1 MPQIRVHK
9 KPPKLQ
15 LNNDYMAQTH
25 KYGSVTTKNNQYI
38 ASFTSK
44 NDDLSSTQ
52 RLSRNQFHEVK
63 SMSQTRPKFD
73 YQKLIDKIQKSGN
86 GENKNESPTYAAAT
100 PQHKYR
106 RRDVNMRILH
116 NSIVKKQR
124 HSINFDAFDSVS
136 GDSTE
141 QVYYNFL
148 GMKKSCQQNFKETS
162 KLSTMNQM
170 SIMTNNSNYCLKKN
184 PQSSIF
190 LPAKKSQCDPEKSY
204 MSFSST
210 SQIKFLKNNLRS

>member
-1 MPQIRVHK
+1 MGEVLETDTKVANMPQIRVHK

-73 YQKLIDKIQKSGN
+73 YQKLIDKI
-86 GENKNESPTYAAAT
+86 
-100 PQHKYR
+100 
-106 RRDVNMRILH
+106 
-116 NSIVKKQR
+116 
-124 HSINFDAFDSVS
+124 
-136 GDSTE
+136 
-141 QVYYNFL
+141 
-148 GMKKSCQQNFKETS
+148 
-162 KLSTMNQM
+162 
-170 SIMTNNSNYCLKKN
+170 
-184 PQSSIF
+184 
-190 LPAKKSQCDPEKSY
+190 
-204 MSFSST
+204 
-210 SQIKFLKNNLRS
+210 